1 MPTAPTEPE
10 IINQLVDRVRLL
22 DSTFVDAV
30 TFDTNHTLVV
40 EGLEGEFMT
49 RGPAD
54 AMRSSF
60 AGSIAE
66 ASAAAMLAEPLRQ
79 YADFLQIR
87 ETDPRAI
94 IPRIFDHWFSGAGSP
109 QRIASRVRVF
119 GTPTADGSNAG
130 DGVFNRLTVNEDGLD
145 LEAGFSSPK
154 TAECVRDARSGSSK
168 HEEVFLVRGG
178 NRAPDALTHQGSGDF
193 REIRGGSA
201 RDSRRFLTDPS
212 FSRLLPATDGATVTT
227 LQGWS
232 SSAGLAGLN
241 VRLESFAASR
251 IYRDFEGDTAPK
263 SIGLT
268 ADTILSEDLSVR
280 RARFNRLVP
289 YYAQVAFNRD
299 EVGAGADGT
308 LKFRIG
314 SVEETVALV
323 AQVGWQV
330 LRIALGTKNWFRN
343 FNKEVFTVEL
353 EVAGLTV
360 GELLLDDV
368 IIWAMTPFAG
378 EWYAP
383 LGGRTRWLAK
393 SPAPAPRQGDLFSWT
408 DTETGAKIQRW
419 IRIGFPG
426 LWLPHATGGAITIAD
441 P

>member
-1 MPTAPTEPE
+1 MPTAPTEAE
-10 IINQLVDRVRLL
+10 IRNQLVDRVRLL
-22 DSTFVDAV
+22 DSTFVNAA
-30 TFDTNHTLVV
+30 TFDTDHTTLV

-54 AMRSSF
+54 AMLASF
-60 AGSIAE
+60 AGGLAQ
-66 ASAAAMLAEPLRQ
+66 ASAASMLGEAFRQ

-94 IPRIFDHWFSGAGSP
+94 IPRIFDHWMSGAGSP
-109 QRIASRVRVF
+109 QRIESRVRVF
-119 GTPTADGSNAG
+119 GTPTADANNAG
-130 DGVFNRLTVNEDGLD
+130 DGVFNRLTVNADALD
-145 LEAGFSSPK
+145 LEAGFTSPK
-154 TAECVRDARSGSSK
+154 TAECIRDARSGASK

-178 NRAPDALTHQGSGDF
+178 NRAPNALTHQGSGDG

-227 LQGWS
+227 LQGWT

-241 VRLESFAASR
+241 VRLLSAGAGR
-251 IYRDFEGDTAPK
+251 IYRDFEGDTNPK
-263 SIGLT
+263 SIGIT
-268 ADTILSEDLSVR
+268 ANTILSEDLSVR
-280 RARFNRLVP
+280 RARFNTLIP
-289 YYAQVAFNRD
+289 YYAQLAWNRD
-299 EVGAGADGT
+299 EVGGGADGT
-308 LKFRIG
+308 ITYRLG
-314 SVEETVALV
+314 VVTVVVVLV

-330 LRIALGTKNWFRN
+330 LRIPLGVGNWFRN
-343 FNKEVFTVEL
+343 FNEETFTVEI
-353 EVAGLTV
+353 EVSGQTT
-360 GELLLDDV
+360 GEILIDDV

-383 LGGRTRWLAK
+383 VGGRTRWLAP
-393 SPAPAPRQGDLFSWT
+393 SPAPAPRQGDLFTWA

-419 IRIGFPG
+419 VRIGFPG
-426 LWLPHATGGAITIAD
+426 LWLPHSTGGGVTLAD